1 MQSKQ
6 KNLREAKI
14 TFESLKTDK
23 KGVLFSEEKLNLKL
37 FKKLKKSTYVNDKK
51 QLKLINVEK
60 NSIEEFNKNGNKIPI
75 RLDYVEKRE
84 IDRSTFYSFNNPF
97 QLMHTDIANLEFLG
111 KSATAPK
118 YALLTVDLFSSEF
131 YVYPMESRKQLL
143 KYLNIFYVEIKN
155 KRNM

>member
-37 FKKLKKSTYVNDKK
+37 FKKLKKSAYVNDKK

-60 NSIEEFNKNGNKIPI
+60 NSIEE
-75 RLDYVEKRE
+75 E
-84 IDRSTFYSFNNPF
+84 
-97 QLMHTDIANLEFLG
+97 
-111 KSATAPK
+111 
-118 YALLTVDLFSSEF
+118 
-131 YVYPMESRKQLL
+131 
-143 KYLNIFYVEIKN
+143 
-155 KRNM
+155 